1 MGQWHTILRTCIF
14 FLKFFWVQIIY
25 FKYFIKFVTISFL
38 FMFRFF
44 VCEACGILAPK
55 PGIKPRSPAVE
66 NEFLTT
72 GPPGKS
78 HKAGIL
84 FLRDHLNFFFLRFS
98 RHQYIGPME
107 WWTKIWEHNIIAVK
121 VLILKHVWYMN
132 ERVFVCFKENKH
144 INKKHRLTWYLVINS
159 KILKHYV
166 LMLKRKGCLSTAH
179 CERNVEKRISH

>member
-1 MGQWHTILRTCIF
+1 MWDLSSQARDQTQVPCSGKWILNHWTTREVPQSRYLIF
-14 FLKFFWVQIIY
+14 ERSSKF
-25 FKYFIKFVTISFL
+25 
-38 FMFRFF
+38 
-44 VCEACGILAPK
+44 
-55 PGIKPRSPAVE
+55 
-66 NEFLTT
+66 
-72 GPPGKS
+72 
-78 HKAGIL
+78 
-84 FLRDHLNFFFLRFS
+84 FFFLRFS

-166 LMLKRKGCLSTAH
+166 LMLKRKGCLSTAR